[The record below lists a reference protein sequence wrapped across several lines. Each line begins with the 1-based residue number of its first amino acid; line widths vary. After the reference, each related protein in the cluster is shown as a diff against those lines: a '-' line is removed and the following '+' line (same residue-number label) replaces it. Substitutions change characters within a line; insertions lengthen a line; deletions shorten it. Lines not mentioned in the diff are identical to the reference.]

1 MMNGLSKF
9 GDFLSNKH
17 LILLVF
23 IICIY
28 FAFKTFESV
37 EDEKNNINVSFV
49 QNMSTNRTQNTQHP
63 NFGVEKLAVDNTLP
77 NPFVSGWLRQQ
88 AIAEKKRLEAE
99 AEARRIEDAHKAEE
113 EKRRLEEER
122 IAKEKAQAEATA
134 QQQQQAQQKP
144 AQQNTQKTVQKPKQ
158 KKQFRY
164 IGYTLVNKQQLILV
178 EILENREICY
188 IKKNETIEN
197 YTVESFDNEKLEL
210 SKDGNIYT
218 IQRGNIVLLE
228 VE

>member
-37 EDEKNNINVSFV
+37 EDERNNINVSFV
-49 QNMSTNRTQNTQHP
+49 QNISTNRTENTQHP
-63 NFGVEKLAVDNTLP
+63 KFDVELIAIDNTLP

-88 AIAEKKRLEAE
+88 AIAEKNRLEAE
-99 AEARRIEDAHKAEE
+99 TEARRIEEARKAEE
-113 EKRRLEEER
+113 KKKRVEEER
-122 IAKEKAQAEATA
+122 IAKEKAQTEAKA
-134 QQQQQAQQKP
+134 QQQQQPQQKP
-144 AQQNTQKTVQKPKQ
+144 AQQNKPKTTPKPKQ

-188 IKKNETIEN
+188 IKKDETIEN
-197 YTVESFDNEKLEL
+197 YKVKSFDNEKLEL